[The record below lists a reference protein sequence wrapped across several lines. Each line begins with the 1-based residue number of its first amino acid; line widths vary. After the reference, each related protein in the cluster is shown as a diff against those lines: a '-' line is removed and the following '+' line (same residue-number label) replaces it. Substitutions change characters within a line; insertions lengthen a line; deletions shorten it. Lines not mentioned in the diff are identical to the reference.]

1 MTTIK
6 QLFLSSI
13 VFLLLDFIYLS
24 IFKNFFDELV
34 YSIQGSKIKFKMVG
48 AILCYILLI
57 FGINYFIID
66 QKKSVLDAFI
76 LGVVIYGV
84 YETTNYA
91 LIDKWNLKAV
101 TLDTLWGGV
110 LFAVTTSVVRMFI

>member
-24 IFKNFFDELV
+24 IFKNFFDELI
-34 YSIQGSKIKFKMVG
+34 YSIQGSKIKFKMFG

-57 FGINYFIID
+57 FGINYFIIN